1 MRRSTVLPA
10 LFAAALL
17 MAAVPAAPQKAGVE
31 LSERDQWAADLDY
44 LARDL
49 PARHKNLFFK
59 ITPETFQA
67 EVAALKARI
76 PELGRPQFLA
86 GLARLVASVGDS
98 HTALTVMPQ
107 KAFPLKLYWFKEGIS
122 VIDTTPEYAALLN
135 GRLTA
140 VDGHPV
146 EEVVR
151 AFAGIVPHDNDA
163 QVRDFVPR
171 FLASSEHLFGLGLI
185 ADPEEATVTVRT
197 PAGGTASARMRS
209 LPLSAIR
216 SVTWAAPAADPSRLP
231 LYRRTAGSAYE
242 SVYLADSW
250 TLYFAYNSCKELP
263 GRPFAA
269 FVEGLWETMRKSPVD
284 RLVIDLR
291 NNGGG
296 DSSILDPF
304 IGELAAAK
312 EINRKEC
319 LFVVVGRRT
328 FSSAILNAL
337 DLRKKTEAA
346 FYGEPTGGKPNHY
359 GEIQT
364 LTLPHLGLKVSYST
378 KYFQHAEGDE
388 PSFIPDVPIE
398 LTLDDYLA
406 LRDPVLEAILA
417 AEALDPLERPLD
429 IRSEGEYLPQRPE
442 ASGEDR

>member
-1 MRRSTVLPA
+1 
-10 LFAAALL
+10 

-44 LARDL
+44 LAREL
-49 PARHKNLFFK
+49 PARHKSLFFK

-185 ADPEEATVTVRT
+185 ADPE
-197 PAGGTASARMRS
+197 
-209 LPLSAIR
+209 
-216 SVTWAAPAADPSRLP
+216 
-231 LYRRTAGSAYE
+231 
-242 SVYLADSW
+242 
-250 TLYFAYNSCKELP
+250 
-263 GRPFAA
+263 
-269 FVEGLWETMRKSPVD
+269 
-284 RLVIDLR
+284 
-291 NNGGG
+291 
-296 DSSILDPF
+296 
-304 IGELAAAK
+304 
-312 EINRKEC
+312 
-319 LFVVVGRRT
+319 
-328 FSSAILNAL
+328 
-337 DLRKKTEAA
+337 
-346 FYGEPTGGKPNHY
+346 
-359 GEIQT
+359 
-364 LTLPHLGLKVSYST
+364 
-378 KYFQHAEGDE
+378 
-388 PSFIPDVPIE
+388 
-398 LTLDDYLA
+398 
-406 LRDPVLEAILA
+406 
-417 AEALDPLERPLD
+417 
-429 IRSEGEYLPQRPE
+429 
-442 ASGEDR
+442 